1 MARPALR
8 RLMTLETPLTAE
20 DGGGGHVVT
29 WQALGALWAHVAA
42 VTASEPLSGARE
54 RSRVTHR
61 ILVRGAPEGS
71 PRRPAPHQRLREG
84 NRVFGIVGV
93 AEDDAEGRYLR
104 CWAEEGGGG

>member
-8 RLMTLETPLTAE
+8 RLMTLESPVATDDA
-20 DGGGGHVVT
+20 GGGRIVS
-29 WQALGALWAHVAA
+29 WQALGALWAHVDA

-54 RSRVTHR
+54 RARVTHR

-71 PRRPAPHQRLREG
+71 PQRPAPHQRFREG
-84 NRVFGIVGV
+84 SRIYGILGV